1 MSNRTTITINK
12 MVSMSGCYPAWRA
25 RNRRVGRS
33 EQGTTQPTRQD
44 GRVDQQEHDPPD
56 SAFDGL
62 RRLALTWVSEGLGT
76 PSLQH
81 PDVSGVVVD
90 VPADGG
96 FAMVVA
102 LADDTTSQYT
112 STGGGTIGAG
122 THPVVARANRRLL
135 IAAQVHLGL
144 ITSPDDGSLPPAGAV
159 RLHVL
164 THTGARCADVPED
177 AFWGG
182 SPHALS
188 PLIAAVQSVVSAI
201 REHAPS

>member
-1 MSNRTTITINK
+1 MRQY
-12 MVSMSGCYPAWRA
+12 VPVDDGPRQAQADPAD
-25 RNRRVGRS
+25 
-33 EQGTTQPTRQD
+33 GTY
-44 GRVDQQEHDPPD
+44 
-56 SAFDGL
+56 AGL
-62 RRLALTWVSEGLGT
+62 RRLALSAVSDGLEA

-96 FAMVVA
+96 FATVVA
-102 LADDTTSQYT
+102 LADGTTSLYT
-112 STGGGTIGAG
+112 STGGGTLGAG
-122 THPVVARANRRLL
+122 GHPVVARANRRLL
-135 IAAQVHLGL
+135 IAAQVHRGL